1 MSANKNPEVIN
12 PSVHELIKKRWSPR
26 AFKSEMIS
34 DHELFS
40 MLEAARWAASSMNEQ
55 PWRFIYARKGEAAH
69 DQIVSALMDGNK
81 SWAKDA
87 PVLIATVIKT
97 TLTRNNNP
105 NGAAAHDLGLAIGN
119 LSLQATSLGIGV
131 HQMGGFHRDIIR
143 EQFDLPEYYAP
154 VTVLALGYFGDAD
167 QLPEGLRERELA
179 VRTRKPL
186 EEIAF
191 NGTFKQ

>member
-1 MSANKNPEVIN
+1 MSANKNPKVIN

-143 EQFDLPEYYAP
+143 EQFDLPEDYAP